1 MFRQTYFEPG
11 GLLNPLPAL
20 ERLLHP
26 YRHRNTIQIAGRSL
40 SVSWT
45 QRAQRELQ
53 RRDEPL
59 TVEMQLYFSCVVKKR
74 VLFER
79 RLEKGVE
86 AADGGLR
93 VAFHAVQASACDP
106 VEFAQNYPEKRRMES
121 PAALRMH
128 PRQLLLDFRN
138 HQWQGEFEL

>member
-1 MFRQTYFEPG
+1 MFKQTYFEPA

-26 YRHRNTIQIAGRSL
+26 YTHRSTLQLAGRPL
-40 SVSWT
+40 QLCWT
-45 QRAQRELQ
+45 RRAQRELQ
-53 RRDEPL
+53 RRRDSL
-59 TVEMQLYFSCVVKKR
+59 TVEIQLYFSCVVKKR
-74 VLFER
+74 VLFGR
-79 RLEKGVE
+79 PLEYGTE
-86 AADGGLR
+86 AADGRLR

-138 HQWQGEFEL
+138 NQWQGEFEL